1 MASPEEPAAALSRL
15 LQGYRVTQ
23 AIHVAATLGIA
34 DLLADGPRTAAELA
48 ADTGT
53 HAPTLA
59 RLLRALASVGV
70 LAEGGDGRFATT
82 PVGDCLR
89 SGAPGSLGDFAAFVG
104 RPYHWEAWSA
114 LVQSVR
120 TGENAFRLVHG
131 RDVWSYRMEHPE
143 EGALFDRVMATL
155 TASATEAVLDAYE
168 FGRFGRLV
176 DVGGGTGTLLAA
188 VLAAHPALEGVLFD
202 QPHVVARAP
211 AVLAQAGVADR
222 CRIESGSFFDG
233 VPAGADAY
241 VLRSI
246 VHDWGDAEAVA
257 ILRACRAAMAD
268 GGVVLVIE
276 RELGGPNENPDAKLS
291 DLNML
296 VGPGGRERSRDEY
309 AALFGAAG
317 LRLARVVPTA
327 AGADVLEASP
337 A

>member
-1 MASPEEPAAALSRL
+1 MAAPEDPAAALSRL

-34 DLLADGPRTAAELA
+34 DLLADGRRTADELA
-48 ADTGT
+48 AETGS

-59 RLLRALASVGV
+59 RLLRALASLGV
-70 LAEGGDGRFATT
+70 LSEGDDGRFATT

-89 SGAPGSLGDFAAFVG
+89 TGVPGSLADFAAFVG

-131 RDVWSYRMEHPE
+131 RDVWSYRAERPE
-143 EGALFDRVMATL
+143 ESALFDRLMATL
-155 TASATEAVLDAYE
+155 SAAATEAVLAAYD

-211 AVLAQAGVADR
+211 AVLAEAGVADR

-268 GGVVLVIE
+268 GGVVLLIE
-276 RELGGPNENPDAKLS
+276 RELGGPNEKPEAKLS